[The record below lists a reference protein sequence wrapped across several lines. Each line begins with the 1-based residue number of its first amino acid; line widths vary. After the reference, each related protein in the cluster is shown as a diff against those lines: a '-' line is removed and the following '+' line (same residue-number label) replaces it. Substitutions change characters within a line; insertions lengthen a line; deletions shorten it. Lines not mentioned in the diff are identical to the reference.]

1 MAQIQIFDPAMCCS
15 SGVCGTDVDQQ
26 LINFAADVAW
36 LEQQGGQ
43 IVRFNLAQQP
53 LEFANNPQV
62 SAFLMRSGEAG
73 LPLILVDN
81 EIVLAGRYAKREELA
96 RWAGVAM
103 TPIAI
108 KSIKKA

>member
-1 MAQIQIFDPAMCCS
+1 MIQQCVVLA
-15 SGVCGTDVDQQ
+15 GYGTDVDQQ
-26 LINFAADVAW
+26 LIQFAADVAW
-36 LEQQGGQ
+36 LEQHKWL
-43 IVRFNLAQQP
+43 IERFNLMQQP

-96 RWAGVAM
+96 LGRCHNG
-103 TPIAI
+103 T
-108 KSIKKA
+108 SNH